1 MKITIVGGGT
11 AGWLAALI
19 ISKRKP
25 EHTVTVIES
34 PTIGIIGAGE
44 GSTGTM
50 TNIIQNI
57 TFDYGCNEQE
67 FVNFCDVTP
76 KLGIEFVDWSGDKD
90 HYISPITGSYTA
102 NVPLDFAFLQSLA
115 TLPKNKLHLCS
126 TDGILIEHNKN
137 TLAQKDGPAAYHFD
151 AHKVG
156 KYFKRVCGDKVKHI
170 ELDVVDVNLSET
182 GSIKSLKLSDNRI
195 VESDFYIDATGFSRT
210 LMSKLN
216 CKWLSYKKH
225 LPVDRAMPFL
235 KNYQPE
241 ETIKPVTKA
250 WAQRNGWMWQIPLLR
265 RKGCGYV
272 YSSEFVSDDLAK
284 LELEKNIGSEIDP
297 IKIIKFD
304 SGRLQDLWIK
314 NCLGVGLC
322 AAFAEPLEATSIHT
336 TIMQLENFAKE
347 FLQDTV
353 DDTLQDTRIAAYNDT
368 FGYMYDLLKD
378 FLVLHYRAGR
388 SDTEFWRHV
397 NSEHTLTDFTKEI
410 LDIAKIRSPNSTL
423 FPPLVGVAGWSL
435 WSFILG
441 GTGNLSRATAE
452 KDLETFRMSINAE
465 FELTNF
471 ISYTTAS
478 VLDLP
483 DNTLSIK
490 ARQKAF

>member
-19 ISKRKP
+19 VSKCNP
-25 EHTVTVIES
+25 QHTVTVIES
-34 PTIGIIGAGE
+34 PTVGIIGAGE

-57 TFDYGCNEQE
+57 TFDYGCNEKE
-67 FVNFCDVTP
+67 FVDFCDVTP

-90 HYISPITGSYTA
+90 YYISPITGSYTA
-102 NVPLDFAFLQSLA
+102 SVPLDYAFLHALS
-115 TLPKNKLHLCS
+115 TFPKNKLHLCS
-126 TDGILIEHNKN
+126 TDGILIEHNKD
-137 TLAQKDGPAAYHFD
+137 TLSQKDGPAAYHFD

-156 KYFKRVCGDKVKHI
+156 KYFKKVCGDKVKHI
-170 ELDVVDVNLSET
+170 ELDVIEVNLSQKGNIE
-182 GSIKSLKLSDNRI
+182 SLKLSDGNLI
-195 VESDFYIDATGFSRT
+195 ESDFFIDATGFSRT

-216 CKWLSYKKH
+216 CEWISYKKH

-235 KNYQPE
+235 TTYQSNEQIRPA
-241 ETIKPVTKA
+241 TKA

-272 YSSEFVSDDLAK
+272 YSSDFVTDDAAK
-284 LELEKNIGSEIDP
+284 IELEKNIGHEIDP
-297 IKIIKFD
+297 IRIIKFD
-304 SGRLQDLWIK
+304 SGRLKNLWIK
-314 NCLGVGLC
+314 NCLSVGLC

-347 FLQDTV
+347 FLQDNV
-353 DDTLQDTRIAAYNDT
+353 DDTLIESRINDYNET
-368 FGYMYDLLKD
+368 FGHMYDLLKD

-397 NSEHTLTDFTKEI
+397 NSDATLTDFTREI
-410 LDIAKIRSPNSTL
+410 LEIAKIRSLNSTL
-423 FPPLVGVAGWSL
+423 FPPVAGVAGWSL

-441 GTGNLSRATAE
+441 GTGNLSSTTAV
-452 KDLETFRMSINAE
+452 KDLERFKLCKLAE
-465 FELTNF
+465 FELVNF
-471 ISYTTAS
+471 VHNTENSII
-478 VLDLP
+478 DLP
-483 DNTLSIK
+483 DNTHAIK
-490 ARQKAF
+490 ARQRMF

>member
-1 MKITIVGGGT
+1 MNITIVGGGT
-11 AGWLAALI
+11 AGWVAALI

-25 EHTVTVIES
+25 NHTVTVIES
-34 PTIGIIGAGE
+34 PTVGIIGAGE

-57 TFDYGCNEQE
+57 TFDYGCNEKE
-67 FVNFCDVTP
+67 FVSFCDVTP

-90 HYISPITGSYTA
+90 YYISPITGSYTA
-102 NVPLDFAFLQSLA
+102 SVPLDYAFLHSLS

-126 TDGILIEHNKN
+126 ADGILIEHNKD
-137 TLAQKDGPAAYHFD
+137 TLSQKDGPAAYHFD

-156 KYFKRVCGDKVKHI
+156 KYFKKVCGDKVKHI
-170 ELDVVDVNLSET
+170 ELDVTEVTLSEN
-182 GSIKSLKLSDNRI
+182 GNIKSLKLSDGNLI
-195 VESDFYIDATGFSRT
+195 ESDFFIDATGFSRT

-216 CKWLSYKKH
+216 CEWTSYKKH

-235 KNYQPE
+235 TNYE
-241 ETIKPVTKA
+241 LDEKIKPATKA
-250 WAQRNGWMWQIPLLR
+250 WAQKNGWMWQIPLLR

-272 YSSEFVSDDLAK
+272 YSSDFVTDDAAK
-284 LELEKNIGSEIDP
+284 IELEKNIGYEIDP
-297 IKIIKFD
+297 IRIIKFD
-304 SGRLQDLWIK
+304 SGRLKNLWIK

-336 TIMQLENFAKE
+336 TIMQLENFTSE
-347 FLQDTV
+347 FLADTV
-353 DDTLQDTRIAAYNDT
+353 EDTLIESRINDYNET

-388 SDTEFWRHV
+388 SDTDFWRHV
-397 NSEHTLTDFTKEI
+397 NSDATLTDFTREI

-423 FPPLVGVAGWSL
+423 FPPVAGVAGWSL

-441 GTGNLSRATAE
+441 GTGNLSPTTAL
-452 KDLETFRMSINAE
+452 KDLKTFKLSKIALFEAATFIAHTENSI
-465 FELTNF
+465 
-471 ISYTTAS
+471 
-478 VLDLP
+478 LDLP
-483 DNTLSIK
+483 DNTHAIR
-490 ARQKAF
+490 ARQKVF